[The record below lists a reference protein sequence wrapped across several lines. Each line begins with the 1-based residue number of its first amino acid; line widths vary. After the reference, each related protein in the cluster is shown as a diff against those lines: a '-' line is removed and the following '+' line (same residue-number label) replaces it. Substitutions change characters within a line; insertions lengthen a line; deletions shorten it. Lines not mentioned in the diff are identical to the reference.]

1 MKAVFYLVLIICSC
15 NFAVA
20 KTIKVGYPEFKPYT
34 YTENGVAKGIGIDA
48 IKKIA
53 IQLKVNAEIYPIET
67 YGNGF
72 TRLKKGKLDAVLLAS
87 QNSERDKIAVFSQP
101 ITSNDWS
108 WFSLPNKSLTRPNIR
123 TKVATYLRAN
133 THTWLIKNNF
143 EFISATTDVSAM
155 LRQLDKGRVDTI
167 FVSEQV
173 LLHEL
178 ERLGKPQ
185 HSLTITKEVT
195 KPFGI
200 YVAKPFLKLNPDF
213 MTQLNNS
220 IENL

>member
-20 KTIKVGYPEFKPYT
+20 KTIKIGYPEFKPYT

-87 QNSERDKIAVFSQP
+87 QNSERDKVAVFSLP

-108 WFSLPNKSLTRPNIR
+108 WFSLPNKSLTRPNTR

-155 LRQLDKGRVDTI
+155 LRQLDKGRVDAI

-173 LLHEL
+173 LLHEI
-178 ERLGKPQ
+178 ERLGKPP
-185 HSLTITKEVT
+185 HSLTITKEIT
-195 KPFGI
+195 KPFGV

-213 MTQLNNS
+213 MTQLNNA